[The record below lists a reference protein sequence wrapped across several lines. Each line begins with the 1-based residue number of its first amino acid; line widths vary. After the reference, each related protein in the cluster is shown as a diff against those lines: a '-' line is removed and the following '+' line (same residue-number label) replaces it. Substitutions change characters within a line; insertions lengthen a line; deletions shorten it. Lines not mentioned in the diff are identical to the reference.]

1 MIFLQFLDPLAVC
14 LFVSLVW
21 EILVGFFAVAVLKAM
36 ALGMPLVASDSAGRI
51 ERRGR
56 GDNLVSK

>member
-1 MIFLQFLDPLAVC
+1 MILLQFFDPLAVC
-14 LFVSLVW
+14 LLVSLVR
-21 EILVGFFAVAVLKAM
+21 EILVGFLAVTVLKAM
-36 ALGMPLVASDSAGRI
+36 ALGMPLIASDNAGRV

>member
-21 EILVGFFAVAVLKAM
+21 EILVGFFAVTVLEAM
-36 ALGMPLVASDSAGRI
+36 ALGMPLIAGYNAGRV